1 MRKKKCLAQL
11 HLFLNGPITWVKC
24 YFSASSWTE
33 PGECHP
39 HCGAYKAQKY
49 KVNSKVQ
56 AHVGIE
62 ITDQWGIRYPCPKKK
77 KKKKKK
83 GGVRCP
89 SWFLLWDPHASI
101 TADNKVLV
109 QCQERKYYML
119 SVGVWVSCCDLH
131 SETCI
136 AFAKPTH
143 QISQDMN
150 YFHTTKR
157 KKKKKK
163 WIKVKWG
170 TYHVLG
176 FGTMDLI
183 NLCFFGLLCSR
194 WRYIIR
200 L

>member
-1 MRKKKCLAQL
+1 MA
-11 HLFLNGPITWVKC
+11 PITWVKC

-33 PGECHP
+33 PFQNRRRISPSLWSLQSPKIQSELQDTGP
-39 HCGAYKAQKY
+39 CGYW
-49 KVNSKVQ
+49 N
-56 AHVGIE
+56 HR
-62 ITDQWGIRYPCPKKK
+62 DQWGIRYPCPNKKQ

-157 KKKKKK
+157 EKKKKR
-163 WIKVKWG
+163 IKVKWG

-194 WRYIIR
+194 WRYKIR